1 MPLKLVGYEMIIAIY
16 HLISNVCSWN
26 NIIVK
31 YTCAVSVVN
40 CICHDKNPI
49 TVNFEIKLMIELR
62 INTNPYTPSGTK
74 VSKEINKL
82 CSMAKLI
89 IKRALLNYS
98 TNISKKNQLLFWHA
112 QYHINIPKIIYVFV
126 FVWVNIKFAV
136 VNKRTKKAY
145 LITV

>member
-1 MPLKLVGYEMIIAIY
+1 
-16 HLISNVCSWN
+16 
-26 NIIVK
+26 
-31 YTCAVSVVN
+31 
-40 CICHDKNPI
+40 
-49 TVNFEIKLMIELR
+49 MIELR
-62 INTNPYTPSGTK
+62 INTNPYTPEQ

-82 CSMAKLI
+82 CSMAELI

-98 TNISKKNQLLFWHA
+98 TNISKKNQFLFWHA

-126 FVWVNIKFAV
+126 FVCDRVNIKVAV